1 MDNVYTEGGFV
12 LGEGSE
18 EEGGR
23 ERLAIRGPELT
34 GAGRIKRAGD
44 QKGRFLGF
52 GKVKRRAVPLRPPA
66 KTAPNSHT
74 NRYYV
79 AFHGYKPRVFPH
91 YVIKPST
98 STLDW
103 TPK

>member
-1 MDNVYTEGGFV
+1 M
-12 LGEGSE
+12 
-18 EEGGR
+18 
-23 ERLAIRGPELT
+23 T

-66 KTAPNSHT
+66 KNASKSHT

-91 YVIKPST
+91 YAIKHAY
-98 STLDW
+98 STLD
-103 TPK
+103 